1 MNVHLR
7 PHCPEKHRYEE
18 RNANDEK
25 GTRRE
30 RYRRECRGIGF
41 DCSQAKGGEYWGEGP
56 VQSSPVSPVE
66 WLKLFCTVSCCL
78 CVSCQ
83 ALRYYWPGKASAEGD
98 QVFIV

>member
-1 MNVHLR
+1 MSIYVR
-7 PHCPEKHRYEE
+7 EKHRYEE

-41 DCSQAKGGEYWGEGP
+41 DCYQAKGGEYWGR